1 MEYYHVF
8 LIVTLYFL
16 IYLIIALDFMV
27 GFCYTIAGSPGW
39 HSLLLL
45 LQKTLSLQRRNISL
59 WPSLLSQQ
67 LCDVSRRIAR
77 NMWRQNKFMALGH
90 KVMQRQSWDS
100 KWSSLIPKPL
110 VGRPELGGC
119 CRQSSKVPHST
130 LRQASSPAGET
141 MRAKGWSY
149 CGDMSYSS

>member
-1 MEYYHVF
+1 MLTVTIIHFLMEYYHVF

-59 WPSLLSQQ
+59 WPS
-67 LCDVSRRIAR
+67 IALT
-77 NMWRQNKFMALGH
+77 A
-90 KVMQRQSWDS
+90 
-100 KWSSLIPKPL
+100 
-110 VGRPELGGC
+110 
-119 CRQSSKVPHST
+119 T
-130 LRQASSPAGET
+130 L
-141 MRAKGWSY
+141 
-149 CGDMSYSS
+149 